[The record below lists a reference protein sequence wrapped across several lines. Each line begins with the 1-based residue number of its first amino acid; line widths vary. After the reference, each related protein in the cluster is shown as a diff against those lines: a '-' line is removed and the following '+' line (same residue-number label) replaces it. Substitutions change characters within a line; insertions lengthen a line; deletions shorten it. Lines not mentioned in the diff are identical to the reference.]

1 MPYKHGERTL
11 PLDVGFKLNGEQFPS
26 NWLRLAP
33 KDAKTERGIVW
44 EADPVYTF
52 KDKRWYNNRVVDGE
66 VISTPK
72 DLDGLKEKM
81 IGDAKRTAHNLL
93 SGSDWMV
100 IRETEADVAT
110 PQDWADYRV
119 AVRAESNRQE
129 EQVAQANDIDAL
141 ASITTSNWPENPD
154 QKAKREAQEAALL
167 ESDE

>member
-72 DLDGLKEKM
+72 NLDGLKEKM
-81 IGDAKRTAHNLL
+81 TGDAKRTAHNLL

-110 PQDWADYRV
+110 SQDWLDYRM

-129 EQVAQANDIDAL
+129 EQVLQAGGVDAL
-141 ASITTSNWPENPD
+141 AAIVRNWPESPD
-154 QKAKREAQEAALL
+154 EKARRDWREAQALRN
-167 ESDE
+167 EQ